1 MPKSQCNVNLM
12 VFTIEV
18 FGVRKPLKR
27 LMEEAFFFFFFLIVI
42 RVSLMQTDGT
52 CL

>member
-1 MPKSQCNVNLM
+1 MSKSQCNVNLM

-27 LMEEAFFFFFFLIVI
+27 LMEEAFFFFFFNSQK
-42 RVSLMQTDGT
+42 SLFDTN
-52 CL
+52 

>member
-1 MPKSQCNVNLM
+1 MSKSQCNVNLM

-27 LMEEAFFFFFFLIVI
+27 LMEEAFFFFFFNSHK
-42 RVSLMQTDGT
+42 SLFDAN
-52 CL
+52 